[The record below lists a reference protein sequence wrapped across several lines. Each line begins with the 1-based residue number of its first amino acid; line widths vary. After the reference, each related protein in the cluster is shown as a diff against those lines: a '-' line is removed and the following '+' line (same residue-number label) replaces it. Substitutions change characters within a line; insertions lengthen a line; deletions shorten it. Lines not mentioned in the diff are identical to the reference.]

1 MTTISKA
8 LTKGTFATVAA
19 GAMVMAAVT
28 PAAAQDRNRDRNR
41 GDGISAG
48 EVIAGAVILGGIA
61 AVIASSNNNDRDRYD
76 DRDYRDDRDDRDYRN
91 DRDDRD
97 YRDGRGGYN
106 NGYGQNGGYNARTAV
121 DQCVRAAE
129 RQAQRGSGV
138 NAEVYEVVDID
149 RSRRG
154 FEISGRIA
162 VRNDYR
168 GRGWGGDYRR
178 NYRNT
183 GWDEGRFTCEYR
195 NGRVTDI
202 DFSGLRNL

>member
-8 LTKGTFATVAA
+8 LVGTIAA
-19 GAMVMAAVT
+19 GAMAMAAVG
-28 PAAAQDRNRDRNR
+28 PASAQDRNRDRDR

-61 AVIASSNNNDRDRYD
+61 AVIASSNNDRDHYD
-76 DRDYRDDRDDRDYRN
+76 DRDYRDGDRDYRGDDRDYRGGN
-91 DRDDRD
+91 
-97 YRDGRGGYN
+97 RGGYV
-106 NGYGQNGGYNARTAV
+106 NGYGYNARTAV
-121 DQCVRAAE
+121 DECVRAAE
-129 RQAQRGSGV
+129 RRASRYSGA
-138 NAEVYEVVDID
+138 NAEVYEVYDID

-178 NYRNT
+178 GNRNN
-183 GWDEGRFTCEYR
+183 GWDEGRFTCDWR
-195 NGRVTDI
+195 NGRVSDI
-202 DFSGLRNL
+202 DYSGLRNL